1 MLTRR
6 TGDPARAED
15 LAQETFLRA
24 LEAPPTRPRPWLFA
38 VALNLARDEGR
49 RAVRQDRQLERYGAE
64 QETMA
69 PAADEALDRSDR
81 RALVRAALERLTET
95 DRGALL
101 MQAEGLR
108 YDEIASGLGLAV
120 GAIGTTL
127 SRARRRLVE
136 AVRDLER
143 GNDGRAR

>member
-24 LEAPPTRPRPWLFA
+24 MEAPPARPRPWLFA

-49 RAVRQDRQLERYGAE
+49 RAVRQERHLALYGAE
-64 QETMA
+64 QDRTA
-69 PAADEALDRSDR
+69 PAADEALERNDR
-81 RALVRAALERLTET
+81 RDLVRTALERLTET
-95 DRGALL
+95 DRSALL
-101 MQAEGLR
+101 MKAEGLN
-108 YDEIASGLGLAV
+108 YEEIASALGLSS

-127 SRARRRLVE
+127 ARARKRLVE